1 MLTIYHSNQLDLLKD
16 LLLDRIQK
24 QPLDNPLSEE
34 QILVQSPGMAQW
46 LRQEIATGVGI
57 AASLS
62 FPLPASFLWQTFVD
76 VLPDVPRRSAF
87 NKEAMTWKLVT
98 LLPEM
103 ISQEH
108 FQPLKHY
115 LEQDDDGVRCYQ
127 LAGKIADIFDQYLVY
142 RPEWIADWEQ
152 GLNSH
157 AEGQLWQPE
166 LWRALVAKTAEL
178 SQSHWHRANMQLS
191 FIEALA
197 NTPQNKLPDRLFV
210 FGISAMPPHFVDT
223 LKTLAQQTDVHL
235 MVCNPCQ
242 YYWGDEKD
250 PKYLARLSAR
260 LFAKNQLAE
269 NQSAQQQ
276 ADLLLDDQSQGN
288 SLLASM
294 GKLGRDYIHQLYEL
308 EANEVVAFVEGS
320 EDSLL
325 HKVQK
330 DILELEANGKESGF
344 ILQEDDRSLVFH
356 SCHTPLRE
364 VEVLHDQL
372 LQLFEHNPE
381 LTPRDVVVMLPDVD
395 QYSPWIQAVFGG
407 LDNQY
412 DDPRYIPYSI
422 SDRSASHEHPVLPG
436 ILQLLNLDQN
446 RCGAS
451 ELLELLEIPAIQRR
465 FGFDQAGFETI
476 RQWVTDAG
484 IRWGVTPEHQQM
496 FDLPA
501 RAGNSWLFGIRRM
514 LLSYAMPES
523 TGLFADILP
532 FEPSQGMDAVLA
544 GQLAQFIAHT
554 ELLIQSLDQ
563 SRTIE
568 QWRHFCLQLMDDFIA
583 PEEDDEYPLLLVRE
597 SLDHLA
603 TQLTDAGYDND
614 LSRPVLLDYLTERL
628 SSEQSSQRFLS
639 GKVNFCT
646 LMPMR
651 SIPFKVVCLL
661 GMNDGA
667 YPRSM
672 PPAGFDLMA
681 KASRRGDRSRR
692 DDDRYLFLEALLS
705 AQQTFY
711 VSFVGHSIKD
721 NSERIPSVLVSE
733 LLEYCNDYTGEKSAE
748 QRLLHEHSLQPF
760 SPTNYKPENSEQSY
774 AHEWLPIAEGD
785 SEALK
790 PFIDQPL
797 TDAVKP
803 EQLEITELLRFF
815 RNPAQYFCNR
825 RLKVFFQEGDSQPE
839 DTEPFEID
847 ALDSYQIR
855 QSLTRLMLS
864 DGSITEYS
872 QRLNATGQLP
882 HGAFGELLLE
892 EQQELV
898 QALATDVRNSLI
910 SPQEDKEIN
919 LVIESIQLTGW
930 LRQIYQ
936 SGPVRYRPA
945 RLKAR
950 DILYGWIEHLC
961 YCAVPDHRSVKNRPG
976 ETRLFA
982 LDKNARFEP
991 IEQNLAL
998 SCLNRLV
1005 NLYIEGM
1012 NKPLPFFPETAM
1024 AWQQNLDPDDESNL
1038 IDAEQAAQSSFYGGY
1053 MKRGESEDAYI
1064 ARTYPDL
1071 DNVIDEMAD
1080 LANDVYKTALMHLHL
1095 ENRDD

>member
-46 LRQEIATGVGI
+46 LRQEIASGLGI

-98 LLPEM
+98 LLPDM
-103 ISQEH
+103 IAEEH
-108 FQPLKHY
+108 FEPLRHY
-115 LEQDDDGVRCYQ
+115 LDKDNDGVRCYQ
-127 LAGKIADIFDQYLVY
+127 LAGKVADIFDQYLVY
-142 RPEWIADWEQ
+142 RPEWIADWEK

-157 AEGQLWQPE
+157 ADGQLWQPI
-166 LWRALVAKTAEL
+166 LWRALVQKTSEL
-178 SQSHWHRANMQLS
+178 DQSHWHRANMHHS
-191 FIEALA
+191 FIHAL
-197 NTPQNKLPDRLFV
+197 NTDKQNKLPKRLFV

-223 LKTLAQQTDVHL
+223 LKALAQQTDVHL

-260 LFAKNQLAE
+260 LFAKNLSGQPP
-269 NQSAQQQ
+269 SSQQR
-276 ADLLLDDQSQGN
+276 DLLLDEQSQGN

-294 GKLGRDYIHQLYEL
+294 GKLGRDYIHQLFEL
-308 EANEVVAFVEGS
+308 EANEIVAFVEGK
-320 EDSLL
+320 DNSLL
-325 HKVQK
+325 NKVQK
-330 DILELEANGKESGF
+330 DILELEGNQKSSDF
-344 ILQEDDRSLVFH
+344 TISPNDRSLVFH
-356 SCHTPLRE
+356 SSHTPLRE

-372 LQLFEHNPE
+372 LQLFEKNPQ

-412 DDPRYIPYSI
+412 EDSRYIPYSI
-422 SDRSASHEHPVLPG
+422 SDRSASNEHPVLPG

-465 FGFDQAGFETI
+465 FGFDESGFETV

-514 LLSYAMPES
+514 LLAYAMPES
-523 TGLFADILP
+523 SGLFAGILP

-544 GQLAQFIAHT
+544 GQLALFIDHT
-554 ELLIQSLDQ
+554 EQLINTLDQ
-563 SRTIE
+563 PRTIE
-568 QWRHFCLQLMDDFIA
+568 QWRQFCHQLIEDFIEA
-583 PEEDDEYPLLLVRE
+583 EEDDEYPLLLVRE
-597 SLDHLA
+597 SFEHL
-603 TQLTDAGYDND
+603 TSQLEDAGYQEN

-628 SSEQSSQRFLS
+628 TSERSSQRFLS

-672 PPAGFDLMA
+672 PPVGFDLMA
-681 KASRRGDRSRR
+681 QSPRRGDRSRR

-705 AQQTFY
+705 AQDTFY
-711 VSFVGHSIKD
+711 VSYVGNSIKD

-748 QRLLHEHSLQPF
+748 DRLLHQHSLQPF
-760 SPTNYKPENSEQSY
+760 SPANFKLNNEERSY
-774 AHEWLPIAEGD
+774 AREWLPVAEGD

-790 PFIDQPL
+790 AFTKNKL
-797 TDAVKP
+797 TEAEKP
-803 EQLEITELLRFF
+803 QQLEVTELLRFY
-815 RNPAQYFCNR
+815 RNPCQYFCNR
-825 RLKVFFQEGDSQPE
+825 RLKVFFEDYASQPE
-839 DTEPFEID
+839 DTEPFEVD
-847 ALDSYQIR
+847 PLDSYQIR
-855 QSLTRLMLS
+855 QSLTGLLLTEA
-864 DGSITEYS
+864 DVDEYS

-882 HGAFGELLLE
+882 HGAFGELLLD
-892 EQQELV
+892 EQQQSV
-898 QALATDVRNSLI
+898 QPLASDVKSHLI
-910 SPQEDKEIN
+910 ASRDDIEVN
-919 LVIESIQLTGW
+919 LNIESIQLTGW

-961 YCAVPDHRSVKNRPG
+961 YCAVTKKPG
-976 ETRLFA
+976 STRLFA
-982 LDKNARFEP
+982 LDKNAHFDP
-991 IEQNLAL
+991 VDKDIAL
-998 SCLNRLV
+998 DHLTTLV
-1005 NLYIEGM
+1005 KHYLDGM
-1012 NKPLPFFPETAM
+1012 NEPLAFFPETGM
-1024 AWQQNLDPDDESNL
+1024 VWQQHFGRESGNEGGNES
-1038 IDAEQAAQSSFYGGY
+1038 DNTAAAELAARNTFYGGY
-1053 MKRGESEDAYI
+1053 MKMGESENAYI
-1064 ARTYPDL
+1064 TRIYPSL
-1071 DNVIDEMAD
+1071 E
-1080 LANDVYKTALMHLHL
+1080 DVFPDFKKLSLEIFDPALQHFNL